1 MEKKI
6 SRRKT
11 SYRNI
16 FKKIN
21 LIKEN
26 QILHTRRDVRTRL
39 NKISNKFD
47 ILMKYID
54 NTFLDESSKKR
65 YSKNN
70 NYLTILNKK
79 KNLTQKFD
87 SDYSSKPVSETR
99 SNKINFSL
107 AMSKNKN
114 VTKNKNKMN
123 EKNYIILGFKNNK
136 EINNYTRRSCLT
148 LRKGSGLLKSSS
160 SSILDESKKDS
171 IKDTMKDSIFF
182 KNRNDRD
189 ISSSQ
194 PNINIIKKNSKK
206 IISQIETIPNTIYAY
221 DDKENKNKKINL
233 NKIKNLSFSLN
244 NKNNKNYFSHYKGTL
259 KPDILLKFLNY
270 SKEVEKSF
278 KDNLEVN
285 MNKKTKKLL
294 KIAQNEIKLK
304 DPNYNQKN
312 VFRNILQVK
321 KTIKQAKRMR
331 NENKIKVKYS
341 GPGNINN
348 EIYIRKK
355 NGNLLRFFEM
365 ISQMKDD
372 NFYTYRKVLNDFYPT
387 LSQKAIKEKYQ
398 PQEKNVINNFDIYE
412 SKCNENSLKINQLLA
427 FIQK

>member
-123 EKNYIILGFKNNK
+123 EKNYIIFGFKNNK

-206 IISQIETIPNTIYAY
+206 IVSQIETIPNTIYAY

-259 KPDILLKFLNY
+259 RPDILLKFLNY

-412 SKCNENSLKINQLLA
+412 SKCNENSLKINQLLT

>member
-123 EKNYIILGFKNNK
+123 EKNYIIFGFKNNK

-206 IISQIETIPNTIYAY
+206 IVSQIETIPNIIYAY

-412 SKCNENSLKINQLLA
+412 SKCNENSLKINQLLT

>member
-54 NTFLDESSKKR
+54 NTFLDESSKKK

-70 NYLTILNKK
+70 NYLTILNNK

-206 IISQIETIPNTIYAY
+206 IISQIETIPNIIYAY

-412 SKCNENSLKINQLLA
+412 SKCNENSLKINQLLT